1 MTRQLTHLTWTD
13 VRDLDKT
20 EGVVVLPVG
29 AVEQHGPHLPLITDT
44 LQVTRVLDAAL
55 KRLPETVAAWT
66 LPALPY
72 GKSGEHAGFPGTM
85 SLSADTLR
93 ATLFDVAAGVQKAG
107 FRRLAF
113 LNGHGGNASV
123 LDAAARDIHAAT
135 GPTCF
140 CIQPSFWLQPPFE
153 VSEDEDRF
161 GIHAGELETSLMLA
175 LEPSLVKLE
184 RAAKHFPALP
194 EGELRLFGAASVAWL
209 TRDWSETGVF
219 GDATLGTAEK
229 GRALLDNAAE
239 RLARLITEMST
250 FEVARG

>member
-1 MTRQLTHLTWTD
+1 MTRHLSHLTWTD

-20 EGVVVLPVG
+20 EGVVILPVG
-29 AVEQHGPHLPLITDT
+29 AVEQHGPHLPLVTDT

-55 KRLPETVAAWT
+55 ERLPEGVAAWA

-93 ATLFDVAAGVQKAG
+93 ATLFDIAAGVQQAG
-107 FRRLAF
+107 FERLCF
-113 LNGHGGNASV
+113 LNGHGGNVAV
-123 LDAAARDIHAAT
+123 LDAAARDVHAAT
-135 GPTCF
+135 GLTCF
-140 CIQPSFWLQPPFE
+140 CVQPSFWLQPPFE

-161 GIHAGELETSLMLA
+161 GVHAGELETSLMLR
-175 LEPSLVKLE
+175 LEPSLVRPE
-184 RAAKHFPALP
+184 RAARHFPDFP

-209 TRDWSETGVF
+209 TRDWSETGVL
-219 GDATLGTAEK
+219 GDATIGTAEK
-229 GRALLDNAAE
+229 GRALLEGAAE

-250 FEVARG
+250 FEVAHD